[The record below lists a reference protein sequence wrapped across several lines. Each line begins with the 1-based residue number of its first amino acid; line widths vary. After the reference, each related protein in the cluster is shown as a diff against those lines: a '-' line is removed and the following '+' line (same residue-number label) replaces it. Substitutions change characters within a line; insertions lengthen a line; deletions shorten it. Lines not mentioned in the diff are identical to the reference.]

1 MGQGGGACRT
11 ERRRQACRLGGDQTK
26 KKRFPDRPKRVSPGD
41 SAGGGNASMGERKK
55 REILGL
61 ERGQHGGTGAGQGG
75 LLESAPNW
83 RGTRVYYLTHA
94 KKAKPQKEEP
104 TDRGEK
110 KCF

>member
-1 MGQGGGACRT
+1 MGGHAGQRD
-11 ERRRQACRLGGDQTK
+11 ED
-26 KKRFPDRPKRVSPGD
+26 KRAGWEGTRPKRKGFRTVQNG
-41 SAGGGNASMGERKK
+41 SAQVILLGGGNASMSERKK
-55 REILGL
+55 REILGI
-61 ERGQHGGTGAGQGG
+61 ERWQHGGTGAGQGG